1 MVVQTSNPTRTSK
14 RGGEVSNAD
23 LTSYEVDTSSPLP
36 TFAALSVETPAFVYD
51 ESRILAAALRASNAA
66 SQAGCKVLYSLKS
79 FAMVGGLRLLADRVA
94 GFAASSV
101 FEARLARQVLGGS
114 GQVHANVPAASVAD
128 IESLNMLCDYI
139 TLNSL
144 SQWSRLQPF
153 VKNASCGLRLN
164 PQLSLVADPRY
175 DPCRIGSKLGVTP
188 RLFTCAQN
196 SDASLA
202 SNLRGIHFHS
212 NCDSEDL
219 GQLYETTVHL
229 SDSLGPDVLER
240 LDWINLGG
248 GYLFVEG
255 QDISGLTRAVELL
268 TDQCRLEVFIE
279 PGASIVR
286 DAGNLIATI
295 LDIFS
300 SDGHSVA
307 VLDTSVNHLPEV
319 FEYEY
324 APEVVDSIPD
334 GAYLYTLAGNSCL
347 AGDLFGQY
355 AFAEP
360 LAIGGRVV
368 FRNVG
373 AYSIVRANTFN
384 GIGLP
389 AVYALTQTGQ
399 MVLKRR
405 FTYED
410 FSHSCGVGP
419 YDRS

>member
-1 MVVQTSNPTRTSK
+1 MSHREPDAPRT
-14 RGGEVSNAD
+14 VS
-23 LTSYEVDTSSPLP
+23 E
-36 TFAALSVETPAFVYD
+36 FAALCVETPAFVYD
-51 ESRILAAALRASNAA
+51 ESRILAAALRASKAA

-79 FAMVGGLRLLADRVA
+79 FAMVGGLQLLADRVA

-101 FEARLARQVLGGS
+101 FEARLARQVLGAS
-114 GQVHANVPAASVAD
+114 GQVHANVPAASEDD
-128 IESLNMLCDYI
+128 IANLNTLSDYI

-144 SQWSRLQPF
+144 SQWNRLQPL

-164 PQLSLVADPRY
+164 PQLSFVSDPRY
-175 DPCRIGSKLGVTP
+175 DPCRIGTKLGVAP
-188 RLFTCAQN
+188 DRLICARKN
-196 SDASLA
+196 DTSLA

-212 NCDSEDL
+212 NCDSEDF
-219 GQLYETTVHL
+219 GQLYETTCHL
-229 SDSLGPDVLER
+229 HDTLGAAVFGR
-240 LDWINLGG
+240 LDWVNLGG

-255 QDISGLTRAVELL
+255 QDVSGLTSAVQLL
-268 TDQCRLEVFIE
+268 TDKYPLQVFIE

-286 DAGNLIATI
+286 DAGYLIATI
-295 LDIFS
+295 LDILS
-300 SDGHSVA
+300 SDEQRVA
-307 VLDTSVNHLPEV
+307 VLDTSVNHLPEA

-324 APEVVDSIPD
+324 DPEVVDSIAD
-334 GAYLYTLAGNSCL
+334 GAHVYTLAGNSCL
-347 AGDLFGQY
+347 AGDLFGRY

-360 LAIGGRVV
+360 LTIGARVI

-389 AVYALTQTGQ
+389 SVYALTPAGQT
-399 MVLKRR
+399 VLKRR

-410 FSHSCGVGP
+410 FSQSCGVGQ

>member
-1 MVVQTSNPTRTSK
+1 
-14 RGGEVSNAD
+14 VSNGD
-23 LTSYEVDTSSPLP
+23 LTRYDVDTSSPLP
-36 TFAALSVETPAFVYD
+36 TFAALSVDTPAFVYD
-51 ESRILAAALRASNAA
+51 ESRILAAALRASTAA

-101 FEARLARQVLGGS
+101 FEARLARQVLGEG
-114 GQVHANVPAASVAD
+114 GQVHASVPAASEAD
-128 IESLNMLCDYI
+128 IESLDTLCDYV

-144 SQWSRLQPF
+144 SQWSRLQPLAR
-153 VKNASCGLRLN
+153 NASYGLRLN
-164 PQLSLVADPRY
+164 PQLSFVADPRY

-188 RLFTCAQN
+188 SLFTCAWN

-202 SNLRGIHFHS
+202 SSLRGIHFHS

-219 GQLYETTVHL
+219 GQLYETTAHL
-229 SDSLGPDVLER
+229 SDSLGPDVLDR
-240 LDWINLGG
+240 LEWINLGG

-255 QDISGLTRAVELL
+255 QAISGLTRAVELL
-268 TDQCRLEVFIE
+268 TDKHRLEVFIE

-286 DAGNLIATI
+286 DAGYLIATV

-300 SDGHSVA
+300 SDGQSVA

-324 APEVVDSIPD
+324 QPEVVDSAPD
-334 GAYLYTLAGNSCL
+334 GAYAYTLAGNSCL
-347 AGDLFGQY
+347 AGDLFGRY

-360 LAIGGRVV
+360 LSIGAHVI

-399 MVLKRR
+399 TIVQRR

-419 YDRS
+419 I